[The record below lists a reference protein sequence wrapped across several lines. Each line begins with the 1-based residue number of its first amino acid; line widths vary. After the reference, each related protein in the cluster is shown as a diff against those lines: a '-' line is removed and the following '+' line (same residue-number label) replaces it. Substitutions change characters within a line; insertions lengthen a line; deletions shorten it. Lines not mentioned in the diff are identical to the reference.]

1 MFWLGGCTLT
11 DKRAASGNLPLWIEE
26 AMEHRVNN
34 TSTGQEIQLKGRF
47 TFSDHENFRNVVQLM
62 ENGGTKRFIFDLSG
76 LEFVDS
82 TGLGMFLIAREAA
95 ERHKLQLVLR
105 GAQGQVKRMLDLGRF
120 DSLFMIQ
127 D

>member
-1 MFWLGGCTLT
+1 
-11 DKRAASGNLPLWIEE
+11 
-26 AMEHRVNN
+26 MEHRVHS

-47 TFSDHENFRNVVQLM
+47 AFSDHENFRNVVQLM
-62 ENGGTKRFIFDLSG
+62 ENDGTKRFIFDLSG

-82 TGLGMFLIAREAA
+82 AGLGMFLIAREVA

-120 DSLFMIQ
+120 DSLFTIQ

>member
-1 MFWLGGCTLT
+1 
-11 DKRAASGNLPLWIEE
+11 
-26 AMEHRVNN
+26 MEHRVNN
-34 TSTGQEIQLKGRF
+34 TSTGQEVQLKGRF

-82 TGLGMFLIAREAA
+82 AGLGMFLIAREAA

-120 DSLFMIQ
+120 DSLFTIQ

>member
-1 MFWLGGCTLT
+1 
-11 DKRAASGNLPLWIEE
+11 
-26 AMEHRVNN
+26 MEHKVQT

-47 TFSDHENFRNVVQLM
+47 TFADHENFRNVVQTM
-62 ENGGTKRFIFDLSG
+62 EDPNANKRIVFDLSG

-82 TGLGMFLIAREAA
+82 AGLGMFLIARETA
-95 ERHKLQLVLR
+95 ERRKLQLVLR

-120 DSLFMIQ
+120 DALFTIQ